1 MMYRGRRFWLVD
13 ADPESHTSVLDA
25 VRAGWLMAELRGRLR
40 PGGPPPQGAV
50 LDRAGHTLPLPSER
64 SPTEQAIELRRVLT
78 NLSASLGLAMPP
90 SGTPAPAPFAERL
103 EDAAKTLDD
112 AREKH
117 EDAGSDVAWE
127 AVAELIYTWDAA
139 LQDALAGQSVNVS
152 RAYELGRA
160 LAEMYW
166 ALDPEVPALV
176 LPGASRLAPNCWEFL
191 FGTDRLNIVD
201 ERLRSLA
208 PRYHPATA
216 SAVAETVHAWAA
228 VVAKGQARSSK
239 DTAAVEQALRQQLTY
254 WHELLVVDVDPETLL
269 KPYAVLRF
277 TKITPKVLRT
287 FAAEIAIGVVGLA
300 GLIGLAIMTI
310 KVQGFPGW
318 KTLAAVV
325 GVLGISVGGVQ
336 AALKNAT
343 QSLIGRLR
351 ADLYSDLV
359 TTAISSLPPMG
370 RGKRRAVRKAIRART
385 VTAALPGK

>member
-1 MMYRGRRFWLVD
+1 
-13 ADPESHTSVLDA
+13 
-25 VRAGWLMAELRGRLR
+25 
-40 PGGPPPQGAV
+40 
-50 LDRAGHTLPLPSER
+50 
-64 SPTEQAIELRRVLT
+64 
-78 NLSASLGLAMPP
+78 
-90 SGTPAPAPFAERL
+90 
-103 EDAAKTLDD
+103 
-112 AREKH
+112 
-117 EDAGSDVAWE
+117 
-127 AVAELIYTWDAA
+127 
-139 LQDALAGQSVNVS
+139 
-152 RAYELGRA
+152 
-160 LAEMYW
+160 MYW

-216 SAVAETVHAWAA
+216 SAVAETVHAWAT

-287 FAAEIAIGVVGLA
+287 FGAEIAIGVVGLA

-318 KTLAAVV
+318 KTLAAAV
-325 GVLGISVGGVQ
+325 GVLGVSIGGAQ
-336 AALKNAT
+336 GALKNAT
-343 QSLIGRLR
+343 QSLIGLR
-351 ADLYSDLV
+351 ADLYSDLG
-359 TTAISSLPPMG
+359 TTATSSLPPD
-370 RGKRRAVRKAIRART
+370 GKREEGGSTKGDPGSDRDWRTARERGAPAST
-385 VTAALPGK
+385 TGVTPPRSPGW

>member
-1 MMYRGRRFWLVD
+1 MKEPPSTRHDIQHAGRGN
-13 ADPESHTSVLDA
+13 SVTERSGNYVTDD
-25 VRAGWLMAELRGRLR
+25 RWLMAELRGRLR

-78 NLSASLGLAMPP
+78 NLSVSLGLAMPP
-90 SGTPAPAPFAERL
+90 SGTPAPVPFAERL
-103 EDAAKTLDD
+103 GDAAKTLDD

-127 AVAELIYTWDAA
+127 AVAELIYIWDAA
-139 LQDALAGQSVNVS
+139 FQDALAGQSVDVS

-176 LPGASRLAPNCWEFL
+176 SPGGSRLPNCWEFL

-216 SAVAETVHAWAA
+216 SAVAETVHAWATVA
-228 VVAKGQARSSK
+228 AKGQARSSK

-254 WHELLVVDVDPETLL
+254 WHEMLVVDVAPR
-269 KPYAVLRF
+269 PSSSPMPCFVSRRS
-277 TKITPKVLRT
+277 PRR
-287 FAAEIAIGVVGLA
+287 
-300 GLIGLAIMTI
+300 
-310 KVQGFPGW
+310 
-318 KTLAAVV
+318 
-325 GVLGISVGGVQ
+325 SC
-336 AALKNAT
+336 
-343 QSLIGRLR
+343 GRSGPR
-351 ADLYSDLV
+351 
-359 TTAISSLPPMG
+359 
-370 RGKRRAVRKAIRART
+370 
-385 VTAALPGK
+385 